1 MIRNNQ
7 ELETTLERIERFQ
20 EQVEKLQEIETNP
33 RNYQLSA
40 GGFLAEIGRMNLE
53 VHHYLVSNI
62 FMYMNQLKG
71 YVDSVHSN
79 PHDST
84 ERPAARDASLK
95 IDLQKPD
102 GKNVPLKGITH
113 EVTVYDTTLDDEI
126 ADVMKDLPNQ
136 FRVVEPTDKLAVTWR
151 A

>member
-62 FMYMNQLKG
+62 FMYN
-71 YVDSVHSN
+71 V
-79 PHDST
+79 
-84 ERPAARDASLK
+84 SLK
-95 IDLQKPD
+95 K
-102 GKNVPLKGITH
+102 
-113 EVTVYDTTLDDEI
+113 VY
-126 ADVMKDLPNQ
+126 
-136 FRVVEPTDKLAVTWR
+136 KLEKHG
-151 A
+151 